1 MQHPFRSR
9 VLTEFYEA
17 LLGPG
22 DLQHPKLRE
31 GPLEQE
37 RACSA
42 LRGFITGCCSKGQEA
57 AWKGFVHSGVKHL
70 LGSWEPCDLLWVQS
84 VLLGSANSSCS
95 SGHC

>member
-22 DLQHPKLRE
+22 DLQHLKLRE

-42 LRGFITGCCSKGQEA
+42 LRGFITGCCSK
-57 AWKGFVHSGVKHL
+57 
-70 LGSWEPCDLLWVQS
+70 
-84 VLLGSANSSCS
+84 
-95 SGHC
+95 